1 MKNILNVKFK
11 DVFYLNCFME
21 GEFCEVNRNNIY
33 KDEEKLLEC
42 EKLESFLF
50 KDEFFYKFVKKL
62 KFVIFKSILRDWLV
76 FIKWFNV
83 YLREIFG

>member
-1 MKNILNVKFK
+1 M
-11 DVFYLNCFME
+11 
-21 GEFCEVNRNNIY
+21 
-33 KDEEKLLEC
+33 EC